1 MTILREIEKHG
12 KSLNRY
18 EGRLTLKVLFNT
30 MAEKDCRI
38 RNKQSCI

>member
-12 KSLNRY
+12 KSLKRY
-18 EGRLTLKVLFNT
+18 DGRVALKVLFNT
-30 MAEKDCRI
+30 MVEKDCRI